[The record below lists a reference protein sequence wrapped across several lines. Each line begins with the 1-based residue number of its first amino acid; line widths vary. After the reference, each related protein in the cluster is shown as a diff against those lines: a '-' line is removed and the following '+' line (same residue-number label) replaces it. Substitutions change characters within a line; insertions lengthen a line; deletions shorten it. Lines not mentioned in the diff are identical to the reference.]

1 MDALLTAADA
11 PPLECTSD
19 QGDLE
24 MFDSNPALFMEH
36 WSAARQPLRSFALR
50 LCGNQT
56 QVDDLMQQ
64 TALQAWTARNRLP
77 SINNVIGWFAVILRN
92 CYYEVL
98 RRRKYEVDD
107 PDGVIAESVATAPA
121 HELQIETEE
130 MSAALQRLP
139 AEQRRALTLVVFE
152 GLSYAEA
159 GRTCGCKEGTIK
171 SRIARA
177 RDQLY
182 LALESGAA
190 KPPFAG
196 RRRRLVR
203 SLALE

>member
-1 MDALLTAADA
+1 MDALLT
-11 PPLECTSD
+11 PGE
-19 QGDLE
+19 
-24 MFDSNPALFMEH
+24 FMQH

-50 LCGNQT
+50 LCRDPT
-56 QVDDLMQQ
+56 QADDLMQQ
-64 TALQAWTARNRLP
+64 TALQAWTARDRLP
-77 SINNVIGWFAVILRN
+77 SINNVIAWFAVILRN
-92 CYYEVL
+92 CHYEVL

-107 PDGVIAESVATAPA
+107 PDGVIADSVATAPA
-121 HELQIETEE
+121 HELQIQTEE
-130 MSAALQRLP
+130 MSAAVRRLS

-182 LALESGAA
+182 QALGSGAA
-190 KPPFAG
+190 RHSFAG
-196 RRRRLVR
+196 RRRRLVG
-203 SLALE
+203 SLVLE